1 MEISAYIESMGKY
14 DKIDFTKE
22 IPFIRKR
29 CPHFN
34 EEELKEAEELFRKF
48 IRLYLDIYE
57 ESELLDQNHSLT
69 EN

>member
-1 MEISAYIESMGKY
+1 MGKY

-29 CPHFN
+29 CPHLN
-34 EEELKEAEELFRKF
+34 EEELKKAEELFRDY
-48 IRLYLDIYE
+48 IRLCLEIYE
-57 ESELLDQNHSLT
+57 EKEMMVKNGSLT